1 MCVDA
6 VYDATDGAE
15 ICNFGVVFTTS
26 GFIKELDLRL
36 LKDDK
41 NFFAVY
47 NPALTIRQ
55 DVFRQYPQLREI
67 FAPIS
72 EKLDTETLRRLNYEV
87 DVKGK
92 APESVA
98 RTWLRE
104 EGFIE

>member
-41 NFFAVY
+41 DFFAVY

-55 DVFRQYPQLREI
+55 DVFRQYPQLRKL
-67 FAPIS
+67 FVPI
-72 EKLDTETLRRLNYEV
+72 
-87 DVKGK
+87 
-92 APESVA
+92 
-98 RTWLRE
+98 
-104 EGFIE
+104 

>member
-41 NFFAVY
+41 DFFAVY
-47 NPALTIRQ
+47 NSALTIRQ
-55 DVFRQYPQLREI
+55 DVFRQLGLPRLHGLFALKPQ
-67 FAPIS
+67 
-72 EKLDTETLRRLNYEV
+72 RLLS
-87 DVKGK
+87 
-92 APESVA
+92 A
-98 RTWLRE
+98 
-104 EGFIE
+104 

>member
-26 GFIKELDLRL
+26 GFLKELDLRL

-55 DVFRQYPQLREI
+55 YVFRQYPQLRKL
-67 FAPIS
+67 FVPI
-72 EKLDTETLRRLNYEV
+72 
-87 DVKGK
+87 
-92 APESVA
+92 
-98 RTWLRE
+98 
-104 EGFIE
+104 